1 MNEITY
7 PIILTYEDDIIYGGV
22 PNLNIDNYATHGKT
36 IEEIL
41 SSLKEI
47 ITLTLLDLEDNKN
60 KFPKASEVKELKKT
74 LEDNQE
80 LLLINMWLPY
90 EKSKIKLEYKKKTLS
105 IPTWLDILATQK
117 NINFSQVLVK
127 ALKKELNIE

>member
-1 MNEITY
+1 MY
-7 PIILTYEDDIIYGGV
+7 YFL
-22 PNLNIDNYATHGKT
+22 LF
-36 IEEIL
+36 
-41 SSLKEI
+41 
-47 ITLTLLDLEDNKN
+47 TLLDLEDNKN
-60 KFPKASEVKELKKT
+60 EFPKASEIKELKKT

>member
-1 MNEITY
+1 MNEIIY
-7 PIILTYEDDIIYGGV
+7 PIILTYEEDIIYGGV
-22 PNLNIDNYATHGKT
+22 PDLNIDNYVTSGKT
-36 IEEIL
+36 IEEVL
-41 SSLKEI
+41 SNLKEI

-60 KFPKASEVKELKKT
+60 EFPKASEIKELKKT
-74 LEDNQE
+74 LENNQE